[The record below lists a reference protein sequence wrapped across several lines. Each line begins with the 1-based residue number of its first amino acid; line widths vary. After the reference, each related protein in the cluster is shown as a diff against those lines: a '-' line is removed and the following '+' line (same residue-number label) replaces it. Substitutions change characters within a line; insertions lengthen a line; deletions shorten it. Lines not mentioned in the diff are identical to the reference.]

1 MSVPLGSQ
9 TTEPAADT
17 FQRFEM
23 DETAPSAAQGALDI
37 GSAPAAPPQRLEQPS
52 RLQTL
57 DHSSALDRR
66 AGRHLYSSAQQE
78 VAQAGR
84 ERGHARSR
92 QGALAIVETLH
103 DARGCGYRRGW
114 SIEGRTGPGALN
126 LYKMSFGSGCSRA
139 DMRRG

>member
-1 MSVPLGSQ
+1 VSTCESILDELAAWGSR

-17 FQRFEM
+17 FQRYDM
-23 DETAPSAAQGALDI
+23 DET
-37 GSAPAAPPQRLEQPS
+37 APAAPPQRLEQPS
-52 RLQTL
+52 RLHP

-66 AGRHLYSSAQQE
+66 VGRHLYIIRTAGSS
-78 VAQAGR
+78 QAGR

-114 SIEGRTGPGALN
+114 SIEGRTDREP
-126 LYKMSFGSGCSRA
+126 
-139 DMRRG
+139 